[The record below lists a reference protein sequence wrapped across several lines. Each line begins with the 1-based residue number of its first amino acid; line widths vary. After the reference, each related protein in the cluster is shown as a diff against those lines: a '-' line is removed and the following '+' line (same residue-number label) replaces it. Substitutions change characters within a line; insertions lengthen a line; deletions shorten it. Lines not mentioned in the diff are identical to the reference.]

1 MKWNI
6 WTTNLVFLF
15 SECEF
20 PLERIGDGICDYE
33 AGNQKCDF
41 DAGDCIDENGILWLS
56 VDLNG

>member
-33 AGNQKCDF
+33 AGNHQCDF